1 MEAVD
6 WTALSV
12 LAAVVLGAI
21 GYLARD
27 MHRQLHALEMRMDA
41 RFTQVDARFTQV
53 DGRFDR
59 VEQRIDAL
67 TERYVRHLEAH
78 ASH

>member
-27 MHRQLHALEMRMDA
+27 MHRQLHALEVRI
-41 RFTQVDARFTQV
+41 DARFTQV